1 MVQHIIILWEKDY
14 STWFV
19 FTDIKNLALE
29 FASEERNY
37 VFWGE
42 QRKEEDLLFIYI
54 ILYILNFVLGI
65 YAIY

>member
-1 MVQHIIILWEKDY
+1 MFV

>member
-1 MVQHIIILWEKDY
+1 MFI

-19 FTDIKNLALE
+19 FTDTKNLALA

-54 ILYILNFVLGI
+54 ILYILNFVLGM

>member
-1 MVQHIIILWEKDY
+1 MFV

-19 FTDIKNLALE
+19 LTDIKNLALE